1 MASTAYSVSD
11 SQKAHN
17 VTRFPVKDINNG
29 KNENYDHDNYNN
41 NNYRVRARTRE
52 TDAVFQDAFQH
63 VRDAYADV
71 FGREIPRFVYN
82 EMLDMMD
89 ELSIKADMI
98 VAVIE
103 YTACAPRPS
112 WAYARAVLYRC
123 CMQKGIVTGSGFR
136 RDLRGRGRDQNPNQ
150 AMREEDEDIF

>member
-1 MASTAYSVSD
+1 MTSTAYCGTD
-11 SQKAHN
+11 PQQAHN
-17 VTRFPVKDINNG
+17 VTRFPVKDINNDRI
-29 KNENYDHDNYNN
+29 ENDDHDHDNNY
-41 NNYRVRARTRE
+41 YRVRARTRE
-52 TDAVFQDAFQH
+52 RDSLFQDSFRY

-89 ELSIKADMI
+89 ELEIKADMI

-123 CMQKGIVTGSGFR
+123 RMQKGIVTGSGFR
-136 RDLRGRGRDQNPNQ
+136 ADLRGRGRDQNPNQ
-150 AMREEDEDIF
+150 TMREEDEEIY